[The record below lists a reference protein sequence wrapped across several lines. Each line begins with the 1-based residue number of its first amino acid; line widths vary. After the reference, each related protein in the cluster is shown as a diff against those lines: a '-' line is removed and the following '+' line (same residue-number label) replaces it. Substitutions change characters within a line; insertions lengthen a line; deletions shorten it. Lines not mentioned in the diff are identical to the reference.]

1 MSCNAFGGIQRGPL
15 CQTAKTFDQFEASLK
30 SNNART
36 ACANIVATFRAFKA
50 VHVSCFGQVTLPC
63 YKSSIDEFAKALAFP
78 SCQSCQSCQNLMQFA
93 FTSLSFEF
101 LELEKKKHDMLQEL

>member
-1 MSCNAFGGIQRGPL
+1 MHLGEFNGSHCVKLQKHL
-15 CQTAKTFDQFEASLK
+15 DQLEASLK
-30 SNNART
+30 SNNTWT
-36 ACANIVATFRAFKA
+36 ACTNIVAAFCAFKA

-78 SCQSCQSCQNLMQFA
+78 SPQNLMQFA

-101 LELEKKKHDMLQEL
+101 LELEKKKQDMLQEL

>member
-15 CQTAKTFDQFEASLK
+15 CQTAKTFDQLEASLK

-78 SCQSCQSCQNLMQFA
+78 SCQSCQNLMQFA

-101 LELEKKKHDMLQEL
+101 LELEKKKQDMLQEL